1 VSDVSFVEHNK
12 GGVTMKRLKLA
23 AWCVGLFAACA
34 TVPVSQAA
42 DAKFPSR
49 PVRLLVPYAP
59 GGATDN
65 TARLLAN
72 KLSEVWGQQVI
83 VDNRAGGSGIIA
95 LELASNAAP
104 DGYTLLVGNVST
116 NAINESAFAKQMK
129 FKPSRELTGVTNL
142 IELPHFFL
150 VSGAVPVSSLKE
162 LVALAKKQK
171 LSYASA
177 GIASYPHLDVAR
189 FLKAAGIEMTHVPY
203 KGGAGQMIPALISN
217 ETQFAFLNIAS
228 TIGQLK
234 AGRLKALTTSWPTR
248 RPEFP
253 EVPTMAEAGFP
264 GIGTNAWNGLFA
276 PAKMSKP
283 LLNQIFADV
292 VKAMESPDMKA
303 ALDKQYMSV
312 VVNTSP
318 ADFQKFVEAD
328 VKKWRQVIEENHIQ
342 IE

>member
-1 VSDVSFVEHNK
+1 
-12 GGVTMKRLKLA
+12 MKRFKLA
-23 AWCVGLFAACA
+23 AWCVGLLVSCA
-34 TVPVSQAA
+34 TVAA
-42 DAKFPSR
+42 AQTTEEKYPNR

-65 TARLLAN
+65 TARLLAS
-72 KLSEVWGQQVI
+72 KLTETWGQQVI

-104 DGYTLLVGNVST
+104 DGYTLMVGNVST
-116 NAINESAFAKQMK
+116 NAINETAFAKQMK
-129 FKPSRELTGVTNL
+129 FKPSQTLTGVTNL

-150 VSGAVPVSSLKE
+150 VSGAVPVSNLKE
-162 LVALAKKQK
+162 LIALAKKQK
-171 LSYASA
+171 MSYASA
-177 GIASYPHLDVAR
+177 GVASYPHLDVAR

-217 ETQFAFLNIAS
+217 EAQFAFLNIAS
-228 TIGQLK
+228 TIGHFK
-234 AGRLKALTTSWPTR
+234 SGRLKPLTTSWPTR

-276 PAKMSKP
+276 PAKVPKP
-283 LLNQIFADV
+283 LLNRIYADV
-292 VKAMESPDMKA
+292 VKAMEAPDMKA
-303 ALDKQYMSV
+303 ALEKQYMSV
-312 VVNTSP
+312 VLNKSP
-318 ADFQKFVEAD
+318 AEFQKFVESD
-328 VKKWRQVIEENHIQ
+328 VKNWAKVIQDNNIK

>member
-1 VSDVSFVEHNK
+1 
-12 GGVTMKRLKLA
+12 MKRLKVA
-23 AWCVGLFAACA
+23 AWCAGLFASCFALSIA
-34 TVPVSQAA
+34 QASE
-42 DAKFPSR
+42 AKFPTR

-72 KLSEVWGQQVI
+72 KLSETWGQQVI

-104 DGYTLLVGNVST
+104 DGYTLMVGNVST

-150 VSGAVPVSSLKE
+150 VSSAVPVSNLKE
-162 LVALAKKQK
+162 LIALAKKQK
-171 LSYASA
+171 MSYASA
-177 GIASYPHLDVAR
+177 GIASYPHLDAAR
-189 FLKAAGIEMTHVPY
+189 LLKAAGIEMTHVPY

-228 TIGQLK
+228 TIGHFK
-234 AGRLKALTTSWPTR
+234 AGRLKPLTTSWPTR

-253 EVPTMAEAGFP
+253 DVPTMTEAGFP

-276 PAKMSKP
+276 PARIPKP
-283 LLNQIFADV
+283 LLAKIHADV
-292 VKAMESPDMKA
+292 VKAMEAPDTKA
-303 ALDKQYMSV
+303 ALDKQFMTV
-312 VVNTSP
+312 VVNKSP
-318 ADFQKFVEAD
+318 AEFQKFVLDD
-328 VKKWRQVIEENHIQ
+328 VKKWAQVIEENQ
-342 IE
+342 IKIE